1 MVKISRDGR
10 WSALVCVLISFLCGL
25 SVQTSGIF
33 LPIFAGDIGA
43 SKLQIGVIGGLY
55 GAAYLVSSLFFGRQS
70 DLRGRLLFIRLGL
83 GLAALGYAAQELA
96 GTPLALILIRT
107 LLGFC
112 VAISDAAL
120 MAYNFEVV
128 GKTGRFAS
136 LSALGWLSG
145 GTIAIFYHN
154 YHGLF
159 LLSSIAC
166 AAAFLVSWSLAR
178 EENHHPQ
185 RPALIQMIHRNARV
199 YLPFLLR
206 NVGGNMVWF
215 IFPLFLTGLGA
226 TMSWVAILQCM
237 NNAAQFV
244 MMIWADRIKANHL
257 FIAGLLLSAVAFI
270 IYAQARNYVQI
281 IPAQLILAASWSAL
295 YIGSLLLLFK
305 DNQARATSASVL
317 FSTGSLSQ
325 AVGPFMGGFVV
336 QLWGYQPLMYV
347 ASIFCLAGAGF
358 AAVPNNPGD
367 KNQGGTQ
374 SARR

>member
-1 MVKISRDGR
+1 MVKIIKDRQ
-10 WSALVCVLISFLCGL
+10 WSAFACVLISFLCGL

-55 GAAYLVSSLFFGRQS
+55 GAAYLISSLFFGRQS

-83 GLAALGYAAQELA
+83 GLATLAYIAQELA
-96 GTPLALILIRT
+96 SAPFTLILIRT

-112 VAISDAAL
+112 VAISDAVL
-120 MAYNFEVV
+120 MAYNFEVA
-128 GKTGRFAS
+128 GRTGRFAS

-145 GTIAIFYHN
+145 GIIAIFYQN

-178 EENHHPQ
+178 EENLRPQ
-185 RPALIQMIHRNARV
+185 RPALIQMIRRNAKV

-237 NNAAQFV
+237 NNAAQFII
-244 MMIWADRIKANHL
+244 MIWADRIKAYPL

-270 IYAQARNYVQI
+270 VYALAKNYVQI
-281 IPAQLILAASWSAL
+281 IPAQIILAASWSAL

-305 DNQARATSASVL
+305 NNQARATSASVL
-317 FSTGSLSQ
+317 FSAGSLSQ

-336 QLWGYQPLMYV
+336 QLWGYQPLMYI
-347 ASIFCLAGAGF
+347 ASIFCLAGAGI
-358 AAVPNNPGD
+358 AVNPTHPSN
-367 KNQGGTQ
+367 KNHGVAQ